1 MHSKYKIAPVL
12 KMFFSLVAAIALA
25 ILPVYIFARIMNAE
39 GPILI
44 LLLWSGF
51 CAIAIT
57 ILFRVKKPVQK
68 MSAKVRNT
76 LAILSLTIGIAGV
89 FIVLI
94 QVHVTKRSF
103 AEAWLVLSRQ
113 GKAFGFFSFFAAE
126 IYALFI
132 LLPVLFFAKR
142 QYLATILSFLA
153 TTFLC
158 IGIILNYT
166 IIIGLAILCSIFLF
180 FVSESTNLKS
190 KFKSALIPILA
201 SILLSLIAVAANS
214 EGKISSFFRAPDFS
228 AFFIKIAP
236 NFPLILDIPGY
247 GFSVNTQ
254 DMPSSVFLSSRPLYR
269 IEGRPHSIQ
278 YLHSEYYTEWTGT
291 SWIQQNPD
299 SNTDNEK
306 IPVIRESDV
315 SAHATTLQTAQE
327 SIRLTLR
334 EDFFPSFPITTNTRA
349 VIIPNTAPLSATASL
364 GQGLRFEPSAKKN
377 LQVTLLLSH
386 EKKNDIEEQ
395 SFIPEFRDIKKSGS
409 EKIAALAL
417 ELKKGTKSEREY
429 IQAILDYFSE
439 GFTYSLKSSISG
451 IEKSEIENFLFTGKK
466 GFCLW
471 FASSFVLL
479 AREGGLQARLAEGYR
494 VVIEERGYSLITGN
508 NAHAWPEVYL
518 ENEWR
523 LFEPTPPYQSDDP
536 FSWIQESDKASRAQ
550 IASALEKEAEK
561 QETSGSILIKLK
573 LAFIKTGNLVI
584 RVFSRPLV
592 LCILLMVGILLSG
605 LFYFRHSHP
614 EKRLKRRARYLVWR
628 ATRKGVPR
636 PEQSGWILW
645 EKEAIKVFPPKKREK
660 IQEIAEKMIFL
671 AFSKSD

>member
-12 KMFFSLVAAIALA
+12 KMFFSLVVAIALA
-25 ILPVYIFARIMNAE
+25 VLPVYLFARIMNGE
-39 GPILI
+39 GPLNI

-51 CAIAIT
+51 CSTAIT

-68 MSAKVRNT
+68 KAARFRNT
-76 LAILSLTIGIAGV
+76 LTALLLTIGITGV
-89 FIVLI
+89 FIILI

-103 AEAWLVLSRQ
+103 AEAWLALSRQ
-113 GKAFGFFSFFAAE
+113 GKAFGFFSFFATE

-142 QYLATILSFLA
+142 QYFATILSFLA

-158 IGIILNYT
+158 IGIILNNT
-166 IIIGLAILCSIFLF
+166 IILGLAILCSISLF

-190 KFKSALIPILA
+190 KFKSALVPLLA
-201 SILLSLIAVAANS
+201 SILLTLIAVAANS

-269 IEGRPHSIQ
+269 IEGSPGSIQ

-291 SWIQQNPD
+291 SWIQQNTD
-299 SNTDNEK
+299 INTESEK
-306 IPVIRESDV
+306 IPIFRESDA
-315 SAHATTLQTAQE
+315 SAHTATLQTAQE

-334 EDFFPSFPITTNTRA
+334 EDFFPSFPITTDTRA

-364 GQGLRFEPSAKKN
+364 GQGLRFEPSAEKN

-386 EKKNDIEEQ
+386 EKKKETENKSFVPEYKDIQ
-395 SFIPEFRDIKKSGS
+395 KSGS
-409 EKIAALAL
+409 VKIAALAQ

-451 IEKSEIENFLFTGKK
+451 VEKSEMENFLFTGKK

-494 VVIEERGYSLITGN
+494 VVIGERGYGLITGN
-508 NAHAWPEVYL
+508 NAHAWPEVFI
-518 ENEWR
+518 EDEWR

-550 IASALEKEAEK
+550 IASALGKEAEK
-561 QETSGSILIKLK
+561 LEKRESVLTKLK
-573 LAFIKTGNLVI
+573 ILLFKTGSPVI
-584 RVFSRPLV
+584 RFFSRPLV
-592 LCILLMVGILLSG
+592 LFILLPVGILLCG
-605 LFYFRHSHP
+605 LFYFRQSHP
-614 EKRLKRRARYLVWR
+614 ERRLKRRARHLVFR

-645 EKEAIKVFPPKKREK
+645 GKEAIKVFPPKKREN

-671 AFSKSD
+671 VFSKSD